1 MRVATALAGVHFV
14 VPAVAAF
21 AAGAMNSVAGG
32 GSFISFPA
40 LLYAGVPPIS
50 ANATNNAA
58 MWVGTI
64 GSARGYR
71 EEIAAHRKLL
81 LPVLVASIAGSLIGA
96 CLLLVTPQALFE
108 RLIPWLLLF
117 ATLVFGASPLIAR
130 RSAAPPG
137 HAPWQIAVQ
146 FVVAVY
152 GGYFG
157 AGMGILMLAVLA
169 FSGLPNFNA
178 QNAIKNL
185 LALSINGVA
194 LVPFVVARIVDWRF
208 ALPMAAIALLGGYFG
223 ARFFRRVPQ
232 AISRA
237 LVVAI
242 GAAMTIVFFA
252 RGVA

>member
-1 MRVATALAGVHFV
+1 VTGAHFIA
-14 VPAVAAF
+14 PLVAAF
-21 AAGAMNSVAGG
+21 VAGVMNSVAGG
-32 GSFISFPA
+32 GSFLSFPA
-40 LLYAGVPPIS
+40 LVFAGVPAIS

-64 GSARGYR
+64 GSARGYH
-71 EEIAAHRKLL
+71 EEVRANRGLL
-81 LPVLVASIAGSLIGA
+81 LPVVSVSIVGSLIGA

-117 ATLVFGASPLIAR
+117 ATVVFAVSPRFSRGSDATPR
-130 RSAAPPG
+130 

-146 FVVAVY
+146 FFVAIY

-178 QNAIKNL
+178 QNAVKNVL
-185 LALSINGVA
+185 SVSINGVA
-194 LVPFVVARIVDWRF
+194 LVPFVAARIVDWRF
-208 ALPMAAIALLGGYFG
+208 ALPMAVIALLGGYLG

-232 AISRA
+232 R
-237 LVVAI
+237 VAR
-242 GAAMTIVFFA
+242 TIVVLIGSIMTVVFFLRTYA
-252 RGVA
+252 

>member
-1 MRVATALAGVHFV
+1 LVAPAL
-14 VPAVAAF
+14 AAF

-32 GSFISFPA
+32 GSFLSFPA
-40 LLYAGVPPIS
+40 LLYAGVPAIS

-64 GSARGYR
+64 GSARGYH

-81 LPVLVASIAGSLIGA
+81 LPVLCASVVGSLIGA
-96 CLLLVTPQALFE
+96 CLLLVTPLGLFE

-117 ATLVFGASPLIAR
+117 ATLVFAASPLLAR
-130 RSAAPPG
+130 RSNAPPR
-137 HAPWQIAVQ
+137 HAPWQIAAQ
-146 FVVAVY
+146 FAVAVY

-169 FSGLPNFNA
+169 FSGLPTFNA
-178 QNAIKNL
+178 QNAIKNV
-185 LALSINGVA
+185 LAVSINGMA
-194 LVPFVVARIVDWRF
+194 LLPFVAARIVDWHF
-208 ALPMAAIALLGGYFG
+208 ALPMAAIALLGGYCG

-232 AISRA
+232 PLSRA

-242 GAAMTIVFFA
+242 GATMTIVFFV
-252 RGVA
+252 RGFG

>member
-1 MRVATALAGVHFV
+1 
-14 VPAVAAF
+14 
-21 AAGAMNSVAGG
+21 MNSVAGG
-32 GSFISFPA
+32 GSFLSFPA
-40 LLYAGVPPIS
+40 LVFAGVPAIS

-71 EEIAAHRKLL
+71 EELREHRGLLAPVIA
-81 LPVLVASIAGSLIGA
+81 VSIVGSLIGA
-96 CLLLVTPQALFE
+96 CLLLVTPQTLFV

-117 ATLVFGASPLIAR
+117 ATLVFGASPWLTRATQ
-130 RSAAPPG
+130 AKPK

-146 FVVAVY
+146 FLIAIY

-169 FSGLPNFNA
+169 FSGLPSFNA

-185 LALSINGVA
+185 LSVSINGVA
-194 LVPFVVARIVDWRF
+194 LVPFIIARIVDWRF
-208 ALPMAAIALLGGYFG
+208 ALPMAALALLGGYFG

-232 AISRA
+232 RA
-237 LVVAI
+237 ARILVVVI
-242 GAAMTIVFFA
+242 GCAMTIVFFVRA
-252 RGVA
+252 HV